1 MTSKMNSKLAYEILE
16 LNSNV
21 SYDEKLI
28 KKKYHS
34 LCLKYHPDKNLDN
47 SECKEKFQQINE
59 AYQFLTTNFFHTTE
73 NFTYENHLHSVLDTI
88 LPKYLQTS
96 AIYQIIS
103 NIIQTCEKLTL
114 LKLQKLDVNTLEMVY
129 KLLYVNKD
137 LLYIKQDIF
146 DKVKTIIQEK
156 RKNDECIKL
165 VPSINDLL
173 LNNIYKL
180 VIDGETYM
188 IPLWHKQL
196 VYEHK
201 QNELYVKCQ
210 PKLDNHI
217 VIDEKN
223 NISLDVYYKLNNVW
237 KQPYLYF
244 KLGEQTFEIPTSQ
257 LYMIPQQTYTLHNQG
272 ITRINKQNIYDV
284 TKKGHIYVT
293 INVE

>member
-1 MTSKMNSKLAYEILE
+1 MNSKLAYEILE

-59 AYQFLTTNFFHTTE
+59 AYQFLTTNFFHPTE

-88 LPKYLQTS
+88 LPKYLQTP

-114 LKLQKLDVNTLEMVY
+114 LKLQKLDVNTLEIVY

-146 DKVKTIIQEK
+146 DKVKTIIQDK

-201 QNELYVKCQ
+201 QNELYVKCK
-210 PKLDNHI
+210 PKLDENI
-217 VIDEKN
+217 IIDEKN
-223 NISLDVYYKLNNVW
+223 NIYVDVYYKLNEIW

-244 KLGEQTFEIPTSQ
+244 DLGEQTFEIPTNQ
-257 LYMIPQQTYTLHNQG
+257 LYMVPKQTYNLYNQG

>member
-47 SECKEKFQQINE
+47 NECKEKFQQINE
-59 AYQFLTTNFFHTTE
+59 AYQFLTTNFFHPAE

-129 KLLYVNKD
+129 KLLYVNKE

-165 VPSINDLL
+165 VPTINDLL

-196 VYEHK
+196 VYEHR

-210 PKLDNHI
+210 PKLDNNI

-244 KLGEQTFEIPTSQ
+244 ELGEQTFEIPTNQ
-257 LYMIPQQTYTLHNQG
+257 LYMVPKQTYTLYNQG